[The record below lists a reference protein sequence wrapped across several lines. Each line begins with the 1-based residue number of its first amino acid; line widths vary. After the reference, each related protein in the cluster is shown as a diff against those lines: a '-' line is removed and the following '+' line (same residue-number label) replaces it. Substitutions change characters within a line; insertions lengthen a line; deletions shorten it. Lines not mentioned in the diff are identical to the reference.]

1 MRWLTVV
8 LMLVTGASAAADSLN
23 IDDSKLELLGVRFA
37 PAKSVAEQYSRVLP
51 GKVGLP
57 VSQQHMISAP
67 LSGRIMQI
75 NVSSGDAVASDL
87 VITVLE
93 SSELLDLQRA
103 LLNAAGKHQLDS
115 EAYKRDKTLFDE
127 GIIAQRRLLEARYT
141 FLQSTASLH
150 ESRQLLQIAGMSE
163 QDIGQLETKQKL
175 TNRLSI
181 RAGVAGYIL
190 EQDIGVGD
198 YVETGAPL
206 FLVGQI
212 NPLWVLVDV
221 PEELASHFSIGA
233 PVTATGCGDTEGKL
247 IAVGKSVDP
256 ISQTI
261 QLRVEFSF
269 KADTTPCLKPGQF
282 VQARIK
288 ISQSEAIFE
297 VPLAAAVHHNGETF
311 LFVKGDSAIEPTVIE
326 VLSRHGSMIRVG
338 GKIDENTQIAVSGGA
353 ALKAAWLGMGGS
365 E

>member
-8 LMLVTGASAAADSLN
+8 FVLVVGAPAAADSLT
-23 IDDSKLELLGVRFA
+23 IDDSKLEQLGVLFA

-57 VSQQHMISAP
+57 VGQQHMISAP

-75 NVSSGDAVASDL
+75 NIASGDSVASDS
-87 VITVLE
+87 VITVME
-93 SSELLDLQRA
+93 SPELLDLQRA

-127 GIIAQRRLLEARYT
+127 GIIAQRRLLEARYA
-141 FLQSTASLH
+141 FQQSSASLH
-150 ESRQLLQIAGMSE
+150 ESRQLLQIAGMSK
-163 QDIGQLETKQKL
+163 QDVEQLESKQEL

-233 PVTATGCGDTEGKL
+233 PVTATGCEDTEGKL
-247 IAVGKSVDP
+247 IAVAKSVDP

-261 QLRVEFSF
+261 QLRVEFNF
-269 KADTTPCLKPGQF
+269 NAGTTPCLKPGQF

-288 ISQSEAIFE
+288 ISQSEEIYE
-297 VPLAAAVHHNGETF
+297 IPLNAAVHHNGQTF
-311 LFVKGDSAIEPTVIE
+311 VFVKGDSAIEPTVIE
-326 VLSRHGSMIRVG
+326 VLSRHGSMIRVS
-338 GKIDENTQIAVSGGA
+338 GKINEHTQIAVSGGA
-353 ALKAAWLGMGGS
+353 ALKAAWLGMGGN